1 MKQPVKIY
9 QEDIRVGSE
18 LDSLI
23 QNFEETPFGG
33 ISDDTTTE
41 TAVCTAALAVGKKL
55 LAQRATHG

>member
-1 MKQPVKIY
+1 MKQPVKND

-33 ISDDTTTE
+33 ISDDTTTKR
-41 TAVCTAALAVGKKL
+41 AVCTAALAVGKEL